1 MVSLSSNLMRFM
13 SDFEEL
19 AVMADSIFKNELSR
33 TEYYTFKRIYKLAQE
48 VKQLGSI
55 LSANQGLQTNMF
67 DKFGYLD
74 RIEQAVKD
82 RVEEYVTGAG
92 DNRDVSIFKILE
104 DKHILRSYMAARRVL
119 RHMSKA
125 LLEQLK
131 QKE

>member
-1 MVSLSSNLMRFM
+1 MKLLQLFYPKAGGKSTQAALTEIFKQDNRLELLKKLREEFKTTEIYKNNGFPKFNLMRFM

-74 RIEQAVKD
+74 RIEQAV
-82 RVEEYVTGAG
+82 RIE
-92 DNRDVSIFKILE
+92 
-104 DKHILRSYMAARRVL
+104 
-119 RHMSKA
+119 
-125 LLEQLK
+125 
-131 QKE
+131 